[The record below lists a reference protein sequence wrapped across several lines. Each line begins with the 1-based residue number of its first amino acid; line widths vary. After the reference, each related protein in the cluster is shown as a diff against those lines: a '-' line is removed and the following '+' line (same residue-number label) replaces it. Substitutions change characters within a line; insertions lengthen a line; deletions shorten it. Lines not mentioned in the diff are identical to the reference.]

1 LRDGPSDPLAGG
13 TKATRVGCA
22 VMPKKSRNTGRKLT
36 AAEAKA
42 VESVAPSGKAQANL
56 VDVIGKLGD
65 QPELRTLSGAV
76 VAAGLVTANR
86 RLVRAGVRMLLAHE
100 IATLAKDLIKD
111 RIDRTRPHSARTH
124 SDRAVKPGRHTAK
137 TKTSFPSGHSAG
149 ATAVAR
155 AFGREY
161 PELGAPALA
170 AAAVV
175 AGMQVPRLN
184 HFPSDVAAGVML
196 GAASEAAANM
206 IVGDG
211 ELDSTPE
218 ARPRPRPRA

>member
-1 LRDGPSDPLAGG
+1 
-13 TKATRVGCA
+13 
-22 VMPKKSRNTGRKLT
+22 MPKKVRKLARKLT
-36 AAEAKA
+36 AAEAKVA
-42 VESVAPSGKAQANL
+42 KAVAPSGNAQARL
-56 VDVIGKLGD
+56 VELIGKLGD

-76 VAAGLVTANR
+76 VAAGLVTTNG
-86 RLVRAGVRMLLAHE
+86 RLVRAGVRMLIAHE
-100 IATLAKDLIKD
+100 IATLAKDLIKEK
-111 RIDRTRPHSARTH
+111 IDRTRPHSAKTH
-124 SDRAVKPGRHTAK
+124 SDRALKPGRQTAK
-137 TKTSFPSGHSAG
+137 TETSFPSGHSAG

-161 PELGAPALA
+161 PQLQAPALA

-196 GAASEAAANM
+196 GAASEAAANLV
-206 IVGDG
+206 VGDE

-218 ARPRPRPRA
+218 EPRRPPPRV

>member
-1 LRDGPSDPLAGG
+1 
-13 TKATRVGCA
+13 
-22 VMPKKSRNTGRKLT
+22 MPKTLRKAGRKLT

-42 VESVAPSGKAQANL
+42 VRALAPSRKPQAKL
-56 VDVIGKLGD
+56 VKTIGKLGD

-76 VAAGLVTANR
+76 VAAGLLTANR

-111 RIDRTRPHSARTH
+111 RIDRTRPHSAKTH
-124 SDRAVKPGRHTAK
+124 ADRAVKPGLHTAK
-137 TKTSFPSGHSAG
+137 AKTSFPSGHSAG

-161 PELGAPALA
+161 PQLQAPALA

-175 AGMQVPRLN
+175 AGMQVPRLK
-184 HFPSDVAAGVML
+184 HYPSDVAAGIML
-196 GAASEAAANM
+196 GAASEAAANL
-206 IVGDG
+206 IVGDD
-211 ELDSTPE
+211 ELESTPE
-218 ARPRPRPRA
+218 APRRRPPRA

>member
-1 LRDGPSDPLAGG
+1 MAGG
-13 TKATRVGCA
+13 TKGGGIGLCE
-22 VMPKKSRNTGRKLT
+22 MPKTVRKLARKLT
-36 AAEAKA
+36 AAEAKVTKA
-42 VESVAPSGKAQANL
+42 VAPSGKAQEKL
-56 VDVIGKLGD
+56 VELIGKLGD

-100 IATLAKDLIKD
+100 IATLAKDLIKEQ
-111 RIDRTRPHSARTH
+111 IDRTRPHSATTH
-124 SDRAVKPGRHTAK
+124 SERAVKRGRHTAK

-161 PELGAPALA
+161 PQLQAPALA

-184 HFPSDVAAGVML
+184 HFPSDVAAGVLL
-196 GAASEAAANM
+196 GVASEAAANL
-206 IVGDG
+206 IVGDDDG
-211 ELDSTPE
+211 QVTDSHSD
-218 ARPRPRPRA
+218 AASSPRFR

>member
-1 LRDGPSDPLAGG
+1 
-13 TKATRVGCA
+13 
-22 VMPKKSRNTGRKLT
+22 MPKSLRKTARKLT

-42 VESVAPSGKAQANL
+42 VKAVAPTRKPQAKL
-56 VDVIGKLGD
+56 VETIGKLGD

-76 VAAGLVTANR
+76 VAAGLLTANR

-111 RIDRTRPHSARTH
+111 RIDRTRPHSAKTH

-155 AFGREY
+155 AFGRDY
-161 PELGAPALA
+161 PQFQVPALA
-170 AAAVV
+170 AAAVI

-184 HFPSDVAAGVML
+184 HFPSDVAAGIML
-196 GAASEAAANM
+196 GAASEAAANL

-211 ELDSTPE
+211 ELD
-218 ARPRPRPRA
+218 